1 MQEQLISF
9 ETAEL
14 AKEKG
19 FQEEELHYYLNGELL
34 QHPNRLYYN
43 FNQDN
48 PPRNQF
54 SAPTQSF
61 LQKWLREKHRLIVLV
76 GYNYEYD
83 STPYTY
89 WIYKE
94 NESNPINQWV
104 NDLHT
109 YEDALELGL
118 QETLKLIKNDNSRN

>member
-9 ETAEL
+9 ETAKL

-19 FQEEELHYYLNGELL
+19 FTEFCFHKFNKDINGDYEESSIMANIHDHVIETY
-34 QHPNRLYYN
+34 NR
-43 FNQDN
+43 
-48 PPRNQF
+48 
-54 SAPTQSF
+54 PTQSF
-61 LQKWLREKHRLIVLV
+61 LQKWLMEKHRLIVLV
-76 GYNYEYD
+76 SYNYDYD
-83 STPYTY
+83 LTPYAY

-94 NESNPINQWV
+94 NESDPINQRV

-118 QETLKLIKNDNSRN
+118 QETLKLIKNDSPRN

>member
-9 ETAEL
+9 ETAKL

-19 FQEEELHYYLNGELL
+19 FIEACFHKFHKDTNGNYEESFIINNIHDHVVEIY
-34 QHPNRLYYN
+34 NRPS
-43 FNQDN
+43 Q
-48 PPRNQF
+48 
-54 SAPTQSF
+54 TT
-61 LQKWLREKHRLIVLV
+61 LQKWLMEKHKLIVIV